1 MRYLTV
7 IFLFIIFQVSAQLP
21 EREPVFP
28 SKDNLDVGSEYKNYK
43 WLLDEQGFP
52 KELIPYFD
60 YKDFEDFEPMGY
72 LVADPPF
79 HEEKDP
85 NKIPK
90 DKLHTYYQ
98 RGIDSATVDY
108 LSELLYTAKE
118 PILSNFYLGQET
130 YRFTW
135 TRSFHNDYIL
145 TLVSKGEW
153 AEIQITEIDKKTDQI
168 KKSSKKIKIN
178 EFEDFKMR
186 LNNANFWIMNSY
198 EWTLG
203 NDGSRWTIEAHVP
216 IAYKVLS
223 RWSPDLFYED
233 DLILRQLGKWLIIKS
248 GIKVKEIY

>member
-1 MRYLTV
+1 MKYLT
-7 IFLFIIFQVSAQLP
+7 IIFSFFICQATAQLP
-21 EREPVFP
+21 ERELVFP

-52 KELIPYFD
+52 KEFIPYFD

-79 HEEKDP
+79 HEEPDP

-98 RGIDSATVDY
+98 RGIDSTTVDY
-108 LSELLYTAKE
+108 LSELLYKAKE
-118 PILSNFYLGQET
+118 PILSNFYLGYEN

-145 TLVSKGEW
+145 TLVSKEEN
-153 AEIQITEIDKKTDQI
+153 AEIQITEIDKNSGQL
-168 KKSSKKIKIN
+168 KKSSKKIKQH
-178 EFEDFKMR
+178 EFEEFKMM
-186 LNNANFWIMNSY
+186 LINANFWIMKSY
-198 EWTLG
+198 KWTLG

-216 IAYKVLS
+216 LAYKVLS
-223 RWSPDLFYED
+223 RWSPNLYYED
-233 DLILRQLGKWLIIKS
+233 DLILRQLGTWLINKS